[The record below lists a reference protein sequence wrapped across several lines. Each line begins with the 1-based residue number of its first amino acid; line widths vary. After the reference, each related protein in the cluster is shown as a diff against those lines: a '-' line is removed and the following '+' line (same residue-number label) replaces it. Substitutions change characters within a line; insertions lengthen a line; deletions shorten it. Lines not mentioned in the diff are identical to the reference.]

1 MLDLKETDHRSQ
13 HIMVVETDKG
23 LVGISVGEVINI
35 TQLEPQQVMPVDTRQ
50 SGSPVW
56 GTIQHNE
63 ELLILTDFERSIK
76 ELESYE

>member
-1 MLDLKETDHRSQ
+1 
-13 HIMVVETDKG
+13 
-23 LVGISVGEVINI
+23 
-35 TQLEPQQVMPVDTRQ
+35 MPVDTRE

-56 GTIQHNE
+56 GTIQHDE